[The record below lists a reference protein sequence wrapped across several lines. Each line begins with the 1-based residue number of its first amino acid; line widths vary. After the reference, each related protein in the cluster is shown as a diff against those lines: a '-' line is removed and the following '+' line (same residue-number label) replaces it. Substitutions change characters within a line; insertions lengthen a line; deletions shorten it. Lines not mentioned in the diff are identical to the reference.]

1 MRLSINTREVSGV
14 TVLDLSGRVIF
25 GEECSTLRKLIQDLV
40 TNGKSKLLLNLADV
54 TYLDSTG
61 VGILVESVIASS
73 KQGWHLK
80 LVNLGRAVRE
90 TLALQRL
97 LPVFEVY
104 VNEEEALASFAT
116 EGDEVRSIEQLVLSN
131 RSTLEALVGLVDK
144 EGLISM
150 EELLERREKIRRK
163 AMPD

>member
-1 MRLSINTREVSGV
+1 
-14 TVLDLSGRVIF
+14 
-25 GEECSTLRKLIQDLV
+25 
-40 TNGKSKLLLNLADV
+40 
-54 TYLDSTG
+54 
-61 VGILVESVIASS
+61 
-73 KQGWHLK
+73 
-80 LVNLGRAVRE
+80 
-90 TLALQRL
+90 LALQRL